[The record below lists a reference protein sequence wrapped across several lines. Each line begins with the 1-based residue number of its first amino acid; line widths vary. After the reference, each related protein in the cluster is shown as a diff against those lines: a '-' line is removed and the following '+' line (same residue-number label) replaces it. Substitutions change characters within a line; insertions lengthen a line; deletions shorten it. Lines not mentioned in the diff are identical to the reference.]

1 MQEHAGSARCDYM
14 CLVTRVQLGQCASP
28 EALLCD
34 RARGRAAGDQKG
46 PVRRPSCLRMESICS
61 SRVGGGKGAGSLGRR
76 NNMTSQ
82 TTGEA
87 EQ

>member
-14 CLVTRVQLGQCASP
+14 CLVTRVQLGQSASP

-61 SRVGGGKGAGSLGRR
+61 SRVGEARGRAPW
-76 NNMTSQ
+76 
-82 TTGEA
+82 GE
-87 EQ
+87 ETI